1 METEVLGNIPRLYTA
16 LADWLACLLYL
27 FFLPKRTAGWRRY
40 AIHAVFLLLL
50 GVFMQA
56 TGQVPQFWFLPCIAV
71 SILIMYLYIRM
82 QADVPARSAGY
93 YCVRAFILGELAASL
108 EWQLYYYMVGQHGTP
123 GTGVRVCILAVVYA
137 AVYGVVFALERNYN
151 DIASPLHVHKKE
163 FLSTLFIGVAVYAA
177 SNLSYVSPDTPFS
190 GKMTA
195 EIYNIRT
202 LVDLGGMAIL
212 FAHHMQLV
220 EYRRKKERDALQNVL
235 QAQYAQYRS
244 AQDSIDLINKKYHD
258 LKHQIAV
265 LRSETSEE
273 KAHYLDA
280 MEQEIRSY
288 EAQNKTGNEVL
299 DTILTS
305 KQKPVLPAARHHAD
319 LRGRRCGAGFY
330 GYNGP
335 VFAVRQ
341 CAGQRHRE
349 CRKAA
354 RQRAAAHPSG
364 GGTAK
369 ELFVDPDRKH
379 LRRCLPSGRQPAKN
393 YQVRRPLPRLRSK
406 EHLRHRR
413 KIRRHGRDHHPGEP
427 VHIKGAVSHQAE
439 ITRTAHFGGL
449 FFGLQQPAHKAHDTI
464 VYFANAA
471 GGLRG
476 KNDRS
481 RRESPFCCTL

>member
-40 AIHAVFLLLL
+40 TIHAVFLLLL

-82 QADVPARSAGY
+82 QADVPARCAGY

-108 EWQLYYYMVGQHGTP
+108 EWQLYYYMAGQHGTP

-151 DIASPLHVHKKE
+151 DIASPLHVH
-163 FLSTLFIGVAVYAA
+163 
-177 SNLSYVSPDTPFS
+177 
-190 GKMTA
+190 
-195 EIYNIRT
+195 
-202 LVDLGGMAIL
+202 
-212 FAHHMQLV
+212 
-220 EYRRKKERDALQNVL
+220 KKERDALQNVL

-305 KQKPVLPAARHHAD
+305 KSLYCQQHGITLTCVADGAALDFMDTMDLCSLFGNALDNAIESVEKLPD
-319 LRGRRCGAGFY
+319 SE
-330 GYNGP
+330 
-335 VFAVRQ
+335 
-341 CAGQRHRE
+341 QRLIHLVV
-349 CRKAA
+349 A
-354 RQRAAAHPSG
+354 RQKSFLWVRVENTYDGAFQADGTLPKTTKSDARYHGYGLKSIYDTAEKY
-364 GGTAK
+364 GGTA
-369 ELFVDPDRKH
+369 
-379 LRRCLPSGRQPAKN
+379 
-393 YQVRRPLPRLRSK
+393 
-406 EHLRHRR
+406 
-413 KIRRHGRDHHPGEP
+413 
-427 VHIKGAVSHQAE
+427 E
-439 ITRTAHFGGL
+439 ITTQENQFTLKVL
-449 FFGLQQPAHKAHDTI
+449 FPIKQK
-464 VYFANAA
+464 
-471 GGLRG
+471 
-476 KNDRS
+476 
-481 RRESPFCCTL
+481 

>member
-40 AIHAVFLLLL
+40 TIHAVFLLLL

-82 QADVPARSAGY
+82 QTDVPARCAGY

-108 EWQLYYYMVGQHGTP
+108 EWQLYYYMAGQHGTP
-123 GTGVRVCILAVVYA
+123 GAGVRVCILAV
-137 AVYGVVFALERNYN
+137 
-151 DIASPLHVHKKE
+151 
-163 FLSTLFIGVAVYAA
+163 VYAA

-305 KQKPVLPAARHHAD
+305 KSLYCQQHGITLTCVADGAALDFMDTMDLCSLFGNALDNAIESVEKLPDSEQRLIHLVVARKKSFVWIRVENTYDGAFQAD
-319 LRGRRCGAGFY
+319 GNLPKTTKSDARYHGY
-330 GYNGP
+330 GLKSIYDT
-335 VFAVRQ
+335 A
-341 CAGQRHRE
+341 E
-349 CRKAA
+349 KY
-354 RQRAAAHPSG
+354 
-364 GGTAK
+364 GGTA
-369 ELFVDPDRKH
+369 
-379 LRRCLPSGRQPAKN
+379 
-393 YQVRRPLPRLRSK
+393 
-406 EHLRHRR
+406 
-413 KIRRHGRDHHPGEP
+413 
-427 VHIKGAVSHQAE
+427 E
-439 ITRTAHFGGL
+439 ITTQENQFTLKVL
-449 FFGLQQPAHKAHDTI
+449 FPIKQK
-464 VYFANAA
+464 
-471 GGLRG
+471 
-476 KNDRS
+476 
-481 RRESPFCCTL
+481 

>member
-40 AIHAVFLLLL
+40 TIHAVFLLLL

-108 EWQLYYYMVGQHGTP
+108 EWQLYYYMVRQHGTP
-123 GTGVRVCILAVVYA
+123 GTGVRVGILAVVYA

-163 FLSTLFIGVAVYAA
+163 FLSTLFIGVAVYAT

-305 KQKPVLPAARHHAD
+305 KSLYCQQHGITLTCVADGAALDFMDTMD
-319 LRGRRCGAGFY
+319 LCSLFGNALDNAIESTDKITDPERRLIHLS
-330 GYNGP
+330 
-335 VFAVRQ
+335 V
-341 CAGQRHRE
+341 
-349 CRKAA
+349 A
-354 RQRAAAHPSG
+354 RQKGFAAIRIENCFDGELKFEKGLPVTTKKDVLYHGFGVKSIQNAAAKY
-364 GGTAK
+364 GGTATITTREGWF
-369 ELFVDPDRKH
+369 ELRVLIP
-379 LRRCLPSGRQPAKN
+379 LGQP
-393 YQVRRPLPRLRSK
+393 
-406 EHLRHRR
+406 
-413 KIRRHGRDHHPGEP
+413 
-427 VHIKGAVSHQAE
+427 
-439 ITRTAHFGGL
+439 
-449 FFGLQQPAHKAHDTI
+449 QQ
-464 VYFANAA
+464 
-471 GGLRG
+471 
-476 KNDRS
+476 
-481 RRESPFCCTL
+481 E

>member
-27 FFLPKRTAGWRRY
+27 YYLPKRTAGWRRY

-71 SILIMYLYIRM
+71 SILIMHLYIRM
-82 QADVPARSAGY
+82 QADVPARCAGY

-108 EWQLYYYMVGQHGTP
+108 EWQLYYYMAGRQGTP
-123 GTGVRVCILAVVYA
+123 GVGVRVGILAVVYA
-137 AVYGVVFALERNYN
+137 AVYGAVFALERNYN

-258 LKHQIAV
+258 LKHQISV

-305 KQKPVLPAARHHAD
+305 KSLYCQQHGINMTCVADGTLLNFLTTGEICTIVGTALDNATESVLTEQDPEKRLIRVAIYAQNGFVMLRFENYCTKPVELGPDGLPRRSSHGGYD
-319 LRGRRCGAGFY
+319 LKS
-330 GYNGP
+330 
-335 VFAVRQ
+335 V
-341 CAGQRHRE
+341 
-349 CRKAA
+349 
-354 RQRAAAHPSG
+354 RAAAEAR
-364 GGTAK
+364 GGTLTLHW
-369 ELFVDPDRKH
+369 ENEWFT
-379 LRRCLPSGRQPAKN
+379 LRVLLPQK
-393 YQVRRPLPRLRSK
+393 
-406 EHLRHRR
+406 
-413 KIRRHGRDHHPGEP
+413 
-427 VHIKGAVSHQAE
+427 
-439 ITRTAHFGGL
+439 
-449 FFGLQQPAHKAHDTI
+449 
-464 VYFANAA
+464 
-471 GGLRG
+471 
-476 KNDRS
+476 
-481 RRESPFCCTL
+481 

>member
-1 METEVLGNIPRLYTA
+1 MQSEVLGNIPRLYTA

-40 AIHAVFLLLL
+40 TIHAVFLLLL

-56 TGQVPQFWFLPCIAV
+56 TGQVPQFWFLSCIAV

-108 EWQLYYYMVGQHGTP
+108 EWQLYYYMYYMAGQQGTP
-123 GTGVRVCILAVVYA
+123 GAGVRVGILAVVYA

-305 KQKPVLPAARHHAD
+305 KSLYCQQHHITMTCVADGHLLDFLETGEICTIVGTVLDNATESVLTEPDPEKRLIRAAIYAQNGFVMLRFENYCADPVELGPDGLPARSSHGGYD
-319 LRGRRCGAGFY
+319 LKS
-330 GYNGP
+330 
-335 VFAVRQ
+335 V
-341 CAGQRHRE
+341 
-349 CRKAA
+349 
-354 RQRAAAHPSG
+354 RAAAEAH
-364 GGTAK
+364 GGTLTLHW
-369 ELFVDPDRKH
+369 ENEWFTVRFL
-379 LRRCLPSGRQPAKN
+379 LPQK
-393 YQVRRPLPRLRSK
+393 
-406 EHLRHRR
+406 
-413 KIRRHGRDHHPGEP
+413 
-427 VHIKGAVSHQAE
+427 
-439 ITRTAHFGGL
+439 
-449 FFGLQQPAHKAHDTI
+449 
-464 VYFANAA
+464 
-471 GGLRG
+471 
-476 KNDRS
+476 
-481 RRESPFCCTL
+481 

>member
-1 METEVLGNIPRLYTA
+1 M
-16 LADWLACLLYL
+16 
-27 FFLPKRTAGWRRY
+27 
-40 AIHAVFLLLL
+40 
-50 GVFMQA
+50 
-56 TGQVPQFWFLPCIAV
+56 CIRD
-71 SILIMYLYIRM
+71 S
-82 QADVPARSAGY
+82 
-93 YCVRAFILGELAASL
+93 
-108 EWQLYYYMVGQHGTP
+108 
-123 GTGVRVCILAVVYA
+123 
-137 AVYGVVFALERNYN
+137 

-305 KQKPVLPAARHHAD
+305 KSLYCQQHGITLTCVADGAALDFMDTMDLCSLFGNALDNAIESVEKLPDSEPVS
-319 LRGRRCGAGFY
+319 Y
-330 GYNGP
+330 
-335 VFAVRQ
+335 
-341 CAGQRHRE
+341 
-349 CRKAA
+349 
-354 RQRAAAHPSG
+354 
-364 GGTAK
+364 T
-369 ELFVDPDRKH
+369 H
-379 LRRCLPSGRQPAKN
+379 LR
-393 YQVRRPLPRLRSK
+393 
-406 EHLRHRR
+406 
-413 KIRRHGRDHHPGEP
+413 
-427 VHIKGAVSHQAE
+427 
-439 ITRTAHFGGL
+439 AHE
-449 FFGLQQPAHKAHDTI
+449 T
-464 VYFANAA
+464 
-471 GGLRG
+471 
-476 KNDRS
+476 
-481 RRESPFCCTL
+481 

>member
-40 AIHAVFLLLL
+40 TIHAVFLLLL

-108 EWQLYYYMVGQHGTP
+108 EWQLYYYMVRQHGTP
-123 GTGVRVCILAVVYA
+123 GAGVRVCILAV
-137 AVYGVVFALERNYN
+137 
-151 DIASPLHVHKKE
+151 
-163 FLSTLFIGVAVYAA
+163 VYAA

-305 KQKPVLPAARHHAD
+305 KSLYCQQHGITLTCVADGAALDFMDTMDLCSLFGNALDNAIESVEKLPD
-319 LRGRRCGAGFY
+319 SE
-330 GYNGP
+330 
-335 VFAVRQ
+335 
-341 CAGQRHRE
+341 QRLIHLVV
-349 CRKAA
+349 A
-354 RQRAAAHPSG
+354 RQKSFLWIRIENTYDGAFQADGNLPKTTKTDARYHGYGLKSIYDTAEKY
-364 GGTAK
+364 GGTAEISTQENQFTLK
-369 ELFVDPDRKH
+369 VLFP
-379 LRRCLPSGRQPAKN
+379 
-393 YQVRRPLPRLRSK
+393 
-406 EHLRHRR
+406 
-413 KIRRHGRDHHPGEP
+413 
-427 VHIKGAVSHQAE
+427 IKQ
-439 ITRTAHFGGL
+439 
-449 FFGLQQPAHKAHDTI
+449 K
-464 VYFANAA
+464 
-471 GGLRG
+471 
-476 KNDRS
+476 
-481 RRESPFCCTL
+481 

>member
-40 AIHAVFLLLL
+40 TIHAVFLLLL

-82 QADVPARSAGY
+82 QADVPARCAGY

-123 GTGVRVCILAVVYA
+123 GAGVRVCILAVVYA
-137 AVYGVVFALERNYN
+137 AVYGAVFALERNYN

-273 KAHYLDA
+273 
-280 MEQEIRSY
+280 RP
-288 EAQNKTGNEVL
+288 T
-299 DTILTS
+299 TS
-305 KQKPVLPAARHHAD
+305 
-319 LRGRRCGAGFY
+319 
-330 GYNGP
+330 
-335 VFAVRQ
+335 
-341 CAGQRHRE
+341 
-349 CRKAA
+349 
-354 RQRAAAHPSG
+354 
-364 GGTAK
+364 
-369 ELFVDPDRKH
+369 
-379 LRRCLPSGRQPAKN
+379 
-393 YQVRRPLPRLRSK
+393 
-406 EHLRHRR
+406 
-413 KIRRHGRDHHPGEP
+413 
-427 VHIKGAVSHQAE
+427 
-439 ITRTAHFGGL
+439 TRW
-449 FFGLQQPAHKAHDTI
+449 
-464 VYFANAA
+464 
-471 GGLRG
+471 
-476 KNDRS
+476 S
-481 RRESPFCCTL
+481 RRSAAMRRRTRPATRCWTRS

>member
-1 METEVLGNIPRLYTA
+1 MQAEVLGNIPRLYTA

-82 QADVPARSAGY
+82 QTDVPARCAGY

-151 DIASPLHVHKKE
+151 DIASPLHVHKKG

-220 EYRRKKERDALQNVL
+220 EYRRK
-235 QAQYAQYRS
+235 RS
-244 AQDSIDLINKKYHD
+244 ATLCRTSCRRSTHSTARRRTALTLSIKNITTSST
-258 LKHQIAV
+258 
-265 LRSETSEE
+265 RS
-273 KAHYLDA
+273 
-280 MEQEIRSY
+280 
-288 EAQNKTGNEVL
+288 
-299 DTILTS
+299 
-305 KQKPVLPAARHHAD
+305 PCCAAR
-319 LRGRRCGAGFY
+319 
-330 GYNGP
+330 P
-335 VFAVRQ
+335 
-341 CAGQRHRE
+341 QR
-349 CRKAA
+349 K
-354 RQRAAAHPSG
+354 
-364 GGTAK
+364 
-369 ELFVDPDRKH
+369 
-379 LRRCLPSGRQPAKN
+379 
-393 YQVRRPLPRLRSK
+393 RPTTS
-406 EHLRHRR
+406 
-413 KIRRHGRDHHPGEP
+413 
-427 VHIKGAVSHQAE
+427 
-439 ITRTAHFGGL
+439 TRW
-449 FFGLQQPAHKAHDTI
+449 
-464 VYFANAA
+464 
-471 GGLRG
+471 
-476 KNDRS
+476 S
-481 RRESPFCCTL
+481 RRSAAMRRRTRPATRCWTRS

>member
-27 FFLPKRTAGWRRY
+27 FFLPKRTVGWRRY
-40 AIHAVFLLLL
+40 TIHAGFLLLL

-93 YCVRAFILGELAASL
+93 YCVRAFIWGELAASL
-108 EWQLYYYMVGQHGTP
+108 EWQLYYYMAGRQGTP
-123 GTGVRVCILAVVYA
+123 GVGVRVGILAVVYA

-305 KQKPVLPAARHHAD
+305 KSLYCQQHGITLTCVAD
-319 LRGRRCGAGFY
+319 
-330 GYNGP
+330 
-335 VFAVRQ
+335 
-341 CAGQRHRE
+341 
-349 CRKAA
+349 
-354 RQRAAAHPSG
+354 
-364 GGTAK
+364 
-369 ELFVDPDRKH
+369 
-379 LRRCLPSGRQPAKN
+379 
-393 YQVRRPLPRLRSK
+393 
-406 EHLRHRR
+406 
-413 KIRRHGRDHHPGEP
+413 
-427 VHIKGAVSHQAE
+427 
-439 ITRTAHFGGL
+439 
-449 FFGLQQPAHKAHDTI
+449 
-464 VYFANAA
+464 
-471 GGLRG
+471 
-476 KNDRS
+476 
-481 RRESPFCCTL
+481 

>member
-1 METEVLGNIPRLYTA
+1 MAA
-16 LADWLACLLYL
+16 LLLYG
-27 FFLPKRTAGWRRY
+27 RAAG
-40 AIHAVFLLLL
+40 HAGA
-50 GVFMQA
+50 GV
-56 TGQVPQFWFLPCIAV
+56 
-71 SILIMYLYIRM
+71 S
-82 QADVPARSAGY
+82 
-93 YCVRAFILGELAASL
+93 
-108 EWQLYYYMVGQHGTP
+108 
-123 GTGVRVCILAVVYA
+123 VCILAVDYA
-137 AVYGVVFALERNYN
+137 AVYGAVFALERNYN

-163 FLSTLFIGVAVYAA
+163 FFSTLFIGVAVYAA

-305 KQKPVLPAARHHAD
+305 KSLYCQQHGITLTCVADGAALD
-319 LRGRRCGAGFY
+319 FMDTMDCVRCSAM
-330 GYNGP
+330 
-335 VFAVRQ
+335 RWTT
-341 CAGQRHRE
+341 
-349 CRKAA
+349 
-354 RQRAAAHPSG
+354 PSR
-364 GGTAK
+364 
-369 ELFVDPDRKH
+369 V
-379 LRRCLPSGRQPAKN
+379 
-393 YQVRRPLPRLRSK
+393 
-406 EHLRHRR
+406 
-413 KIRRHGRDHHPGEP
+413 
-427 VHIKGAVSHQAE
+427 
-439 ITRTAHFGGL
+439 
-449 FFGLQQPAHKAHDTI
+449 
-464 VYFANAA
+464 
-471 GGLRG
+471 
-476 KNDRS
+476 
-481 RRESPFCCTL
+481 

>member
-1 METEVLGNIPRLYTA
+1 MAA
-16 LADWLACLLYL
+16 LLLYG
-27 FFLPKRTAGWRRY
+27 R
-40 AIHAVFLLLL
+40 
-50 GVFMQA
+50 Q
-56 TGQVPQFWFLPCIAV
+56 Q
-71 SILIMYLYIRM
+71 
-82 QADVPARSAGY
+82 
-93 YCVRAFILGELAASL
+93 
-108 EWQLYYYMVGQHGTP
+108 GTP
-123 GTGVRVCILAVVYA
+123 GAGVRVGILAVVYA

-151 DIASPLHVHKKE
+151 DIAAPLHVHKKE

-305 KQKPVLPAARHHAD
+305 KSLYCQQHGITLTCVADGAALDFMDTMDLCSLFGNALDNAIESVEKLPD
-319 LRGRRCGAGFY
+319 SE
-330 GYNGP
+330 
-335 VFAVRQ
+335 
-341 CAGQRHRE
+341 QRLIHLVV
-349 CRKAA
+349 A
-354 RQRAAAHPSG
+354 RQKSFLWIRIENTYDGAFQAD
-364 GGTAK
+364 GT
-369 ELFVDPDRKH
+369 
-379 LRRCLPSGRQPAKN
+379 LPKRPRPTPA
-393 YQVRRPLPRLRSK
+393 
-406 EHLRHRR
+406 
-413 KIRRHGRDHHPGEP
+413 
-427 VHIKGAVSHQAE
+427 
-439 ITRTAHFGGL
+439 TTA
-449 FFGLQQPAHKAHDTI
+449 T
-464 VYFANAA
+464 V
-471 GGLRG
+471 
-476 KNDRS
+476 
-481 RRESPFCCTL
+481 

>member
-40 AIHAVFLLLL
+40 TIHAVFLLLL

-108 EWQLYYYMVGQHGTP
+108 EWQLYYYMAGRQGTP
-123 GTGVRVCILAVVYA
+123 GAGVRVCILAVDYA
-137 AVYGVVFALERNYN
+137 AVYGAVFALERNYN

-305 KQKPVLPAARHHAD
+305 KSLYCQQHDITLTCVADGAALDFMDTMDLCSLFGNALDNAIESVEKLPD
-319 LRGRRCGAGFY
+319 SE
-330 GYNGP
+330 
-335 VFAVRQ
+335 
-341 CAGQRHRE
+341 QRLIHLVV
-349 CRKAA
+349 A
-354 RQRAAAHPSG
+354 RQKGFLWIRVENTYDGAFQADGTLPKTTKTDARYHGYGLKSIYDTAEKY
-364 GGTAK
+364 GGTA
-369 ELFVDPDRKH
+369 
-379 LRRCLPSGRQPAKN
+379 
-393 YQVRRPLPRLRSK
+393 
-406 EHLRHRR
+406 
-413 KIRRHGRDHHPGEP
+413 
-427 VHIKGAVSHQAE
+427 E
-439 ITRTAHFGGL
+439 ITTQENQFTLKVL
-449 FFGLQQPAHKAHDTI
+449 FPIKQK
-464 VYFANAA
+464 
-471 GGLRG
+471 
-476 KNDRS
+476 
-481 RRESPFCCTL
+481 